1 MAHYTEGGNKGFK
14 AAADLSGHQF
24 GIVKTDASGNL
35 VKAAAATDVL
45 LGTLVDKPTLNRTGD
60 VRLRTAAGTL
70 NVKVGAGGA
79 IAKGDAV
86 TSDANGLGVTT
97 TTAGNQILGYA
108 LEAGA
113 VGAIIE
119 VLPTMAKY

>member
-1 MAHYTEGGNKGFK
+1 MSHFVEGSHRGFK

-24 GIVKTDASGNL
+24 GIVKTDANGNI
-35 VKAAAATDVL
+35 VKAAAATDIL

-60 VRLRTAAGTL
+60 VRLRSASGTL

-86 TSDANGLGVTT
+86 TSDANGLGITT
-97 TTAGNQILGYA
+97 TTAGNQLLGYA
-108 LEAGA
+108 MEAGA

-119 VLPTMAKY
+119 ILPSLAKY